1 MTFTYTPYK
10 QQRSEASG
18 PRREID
24 FDALNEHMV
33 TQFGPKERRMVGII
47 SGIYDLGIQERD
59 PYESEWNEKDATRP
73 GATEYIEDGKR
84 MLRIPARPTPGI
96 AITVDFPQ
104 IIVDKG
110 QFYEGKSDPKPLRL
124 LLNGE
129 FSRES
134 TTQPG
139 KKELCVNRPLWVQE
153 SKDDVTGKWAIAK
166 TNKLHKLASY
176 CDVLDSEGRFHAR
189 DIGKLLGKAAQ
200 FKVHVFIRDGKW
212 LNERIEVEGG
222 VMEGV
227 PIPEIDPSLLH
238 GMAMFGRIDPEAV
251 RTARRSILN
260 SCKRALNYD
269 ESDLKKLLE
278 SGEFTKPAPV
288 AEQQKVAPAPKS
300 EAAAQSEEWPEDDIP
315 F

>member
-1 MTFTYTPYK
+1 
-10 QQRSEASG
+10 
-18 PRREID
+18 
-24 FDALNEHMV
+24 
-33 TQFGPKERRMVGII
+33 
-47 SGIYDLGIQERD
+47 
-59 PYESEWNEKDATRP
+59 
-73 GATEYIEDGKR
+73 
-84 MLRIPARPTPGI
+84 
-96 AITVDFPQ
+96 
-104 IIVDKG
+104 
-110 QFYEGKSDPKPLRL
+110 

-129 FSRES
+129 FTKES
-134 TTQPG
+134 TTEPG

-200 FKVHVFIRDGKW
+200 FKVNVFIREGKW
-212 LNERIEVEGG
+212 LNERIEAEGG

-238 GMAMFGRIDPEAV
+238 GMAMFGNIDPEAV

-269 ESDLKKLLE
+269 ESDLKKFLE

-288 AEQQKVAPAPKS
+288 AEQPKVAPESKVETTQP
-300 EAAAQSEEWPEDDIP
+300 EEWPEDDVP

>member
-1 MTFTYTPYK
+1 MSFTYTPYK

-59 PYESEWNEKDATRP
+59 PYEVEWNEKDSTRP
-73 GATEYIEDGKR
+73 GATEYIEEGKR
-84 MLRIPARPTPGI
+84 MLRITARPTPGV
-96 AITVDFPQ
+96 ALTVDFPQ

-110 QFYEGKSDPKPLRL
+110 QFYEGKRDPKPLRL

-129 FSRES
+129 FTKES
-134 TTQPG
+134 TTEPG

-176 CDVLDSEGRFHAR
+176 CDVLDSEGRFHSR

-200 FKVHVFIRDGKW
+200 FKVHVFIREGKW
-212 LNERIEVEGG
+212 LNERIEAEGG

-238 GMAMFGRIDPEAV
+238 GMTMFGNIDPEAV

-269 ESDLKKLLE
+269 ESDLKKFLE
-278 SGEFTKPAPV
+278 SGEFTKPVPV
-288 AEQQKVAPAPKS
+288 AEQQKAAPEPKA
-300 EAAAQSEEWPEDDIP
+300 EAAAQPEEWPEDDIP

>member
-1 MTFTYTPYK
+1 MSFTYTPYK

-33 TQFGPKERRMVGII
+33 TQFGPKERRMVGVI

-59 PYESEWNEKDATRP
+59 PYEVEWNEKDSTRP

-84 MLRIPARPTPGI
+84 MLRITARPTPGI

-166 TNKLHKLASY
+166 TNKIHKLASY

-200 FKVHVFIRDGKW
+200 FKVHVFIREGKW
-212 LNERIEVEGG
+212 LNERIEAEGG

-251 RTARRSILN
+251 RAARRSILN

-269 ESDLKKLLE
+269 ESDLKKFLE
-278 SGEFTKPAPV
+278 SGEFTKSVPV
-288 AEQQKVAPAPKS
+288 AEQQKAAPEPKA
-300 EAAAQSEEWPEDDIP
+300 EAAAQPEEWPEDDIP